1 MNQNLI
7 ITKLGIENLFVIL
20 FLSLII
26 ILFQMSVKG
35 QVKSEIGNTKLK
47 VYSIDQKILLANKEK
62 ILFGD
67 KYLSRSYK
75 SLYSAAE
82 KALKQ
87 GPFSVTQ
94 KQADPPSGDK
104 HDYMS
109 LAPYWWP
116 DKTKSDGLPYVRR
129 DGVVNPE
136 VKNYP
141 DKEAIVA
148 LTKSVYALSL
158 TYFITSEERF
168 AKHAVTLLQVW
179 FVDGSTRM
187 NPNFKYAQAIPGKTG
202 GRGTGLIEARHFSEI
217 IDAIGMIKNSALWN
231 QEIEGKI
238 KEWFSQYLTWL
249 IESKEGQHEAAAKN
263 NHGSWFDVQAT
274 AIALFV
280 GNIDFAKNIVETAKT
295 KRIEYQIDPEGK
307 QAEELVRTKSLGYST
322 FNLEALFT
330 LATMGDYLGVDLWNY
345 ESIDGRSLKKAL
357 DFLLP
362 YYVKEKVWT
371 YEQIAELDDQRIYTL
386 LLKASQHFSSKNYL
400 EYAKKFSDE
409 SRSKVTNIIYNG
421 FAND

>member
-7 ITKLGIENLFVIL
+7 KTKMGIENLFMIA

-26 ILFQMSVKG
+26 ILFQTSVKG
-35 QVKSEIGNTKLK
+35 QEKSEIGNTKLN

-62 ILFGD
+62 ILAGNKD
-67 KYLSRSYK
+67 LSRPFK

-82 KALKQ
+82 KALTR
-87 GPFSVTQ
+87 GTFSVTQ

-148 LTKSVYALSL
+148 LTKSVYVLSL
-158 TYFITSEERF
+158 TYFITGEERF
-168 AKHAVTLLQVW
+168 AKHAVKLLQVW

-187 NPNFKYAQAIPGKTG
+187 NPNFKYAQAVPGKTG

-217 IDAIGMIKNSALWN
+217 IDAIGMIKNSASWN

-238 KEWFSQYLTWL
+238 KEWFTQYLKWML
-249 IESKEGQHEAAAKN
+249 ESKEGQHEAAAKN

-280 GNIDFAKNIVETAKT
+280 GNTDFAMTILEAAKT

-307 QAEELVRTKSLGYST
+307 QPGELVRTKSLGYST

-330 LATMGDYLGVDLWNY
+330 LATIGDYVGVDLWNY
-345 ESIDGRSLKKAL
+345 ESKDGRSLKKAF
-357 DFLLP
+357 DFLIP
-362 YYVKEKVWT
+362 FYAKEKEWP
-371 YEQIAELDDQRIYTL
+371 YQQIADLENPRIYTL
-386 LLKASQHFSSKNYL
+386 LLKASRHFSSKNYL

-409 SRSKVTNIIYNG
+409 SRSKVTNIIDNG

>member
-7 ITKLGIENLFVIL
+7 KTKMGIENLFMIA

-26 ILFQMSVKG
+26 ILFQTSVKG
-35 QVKSEIGNTKLK
+35 QEKSEIGNTKLN

-62 ILFGD
+62 ILAGNKD
-67 KYLSRSYK
+67 LSRPFK

-82 KALKQ
+82 KALTR
-87 GPFSVTQ
+87 GTFSVTQ

-148 LTKSVYALSL
+148 LTKSVYVLSL
-158 TYFITSEERF
+158 TYFITGEERF
-168 AKHAVTLLQVW
+168 AKHAVKLLQVW

-187 NPNFKYAQAIPGKTG
+187 NPNFKYAQAVPGKTG

-217 IDAIGMIKNSALWN
+217 IDAIGMIKNSASWN

-238 KEWFSQYLTWL
+238 KEWFTQYLKWML
-249 IESKEGQHEAAAKN
+249 ESKEGQHEAAAKN

-280 GNIDFAKNIVETAKT
+280 GNTDFAMTILEAAKT

-307 QAEELVRTKSLGYST
+307 QPGELVRTKSLGYST

-330 LATMGDYLGVDLWNY
+330 LATIGDYVGVDLWNY
-345 ESIDGRSLKKAL
+345 ESKDGRSLKKAL
-357 DFLLP
+357 DFLIP
-362 YYVKEKVWT
+362 FYAKEKEWP
-371 YEQIAELDDQRIYTL
+371 YQQIADLENPRIYTL
-386 LLKASQHFSSKNYL
+386 LLKASRHFSSKNYL

-409 SRSKVTNIIYNG
+409 SRSKVTNIIDNG

>member
-7 ITKLGIENLFVIL
+7 KTKMGIENLFMIA

-26 ILFQMSVKG
+26 ILFQTSVKG
-35 QVKSEIGNTKLK
+35 QEKSEIGNTKLN

-62 ILFGD
+62 ILAGNKD
-67 KYLSRSYK
+67 LSRPFK

-82 KALKQ
+82 KALTR
-87 GPFSVTQ
+87 GTFSVTQ

-148 LTKSVYALSL
+148 LTKSVYVLSL
-158 TYFITSEERF
+158 TYFITGEERF
-168 AKHAVTLLQVW
+168 AKHAVKLLQVW

-187 NPNFKYAQAIPGKTG
+187 NPNFKYAQAVPGKTG

-217 IDAIGMIKNSALWN
+217 IDAIGMIKNSASWN

-238 KEWFSQYLTWL
+238 KEWFTQYLKWML
-249 IESKEGQHEAAAKN
+249 ESKEGQHEAAAKN

-280 GNIDFAKNIVETAKT
+280 GNTDFAKTILEAAKT

-307 QAEELVRTKSLGYST
+307 QPGELVRTKSLGYST

-330 LATMGDYLGVDLWNY
+330 LATIGDYVGVDLWNY
-345 ESIDGRSLKKAL
+345 ESKDGRSLKKAF
-357 DFLLP
+357 DFLIP
-362 YYVKEKVWT
+362 FYAKEKEWP
-371 YEQIAELDDQRIYTL
+371 YQQIADLENPRIYTL
-386 LLKASQHFSSKNYL
+386 LLKASRHFSSKNYL

-409 SRSKVTNIIYNG
+409 SRSKVTNIIDNG